1 MAVAGGRLAPWSR
14 RRALAALASA
24 IAAVA
29 LATAVAGR
37 GCEVDDDGPVSAV
50 QDFLVA
56 VDTGELA
63 SLYEQLGPATQAGLT
78 AEAKRA
84 SDLAGGAHRFQAVD
98 MLGVRTSA
106 LSGPRTL
113 RLIERVRPPAAA
125 PADDPGGSAHA
136 GAAGVAVDERA
147 VVEVQSADGTAG
159 RLHVVSLDGVW
170 RVELPP
176 FTSP

>member
-29 LATAVAGR
+29 MATAVAGR

-63 SLYEQLGPATQAGLT
+63 SLYDQLGPATQAGLT

-98 MLGVRTSA
+98 MLGIRTSA

-125 PADDPGGSAHA
+125 PADGAGGSSDD
-136 GAAGVAVDERA
+136 GAAVDERA

-159 RLHVVSLDGVW
+159 RLYVVSLDGVW
-170 RVELPP
+170 RVELPS
-176 FTSP
+176 FASP

>member
-63 SLYEQLGPATQAGLT
+63 SLYDQLGPATQAGLT

-113 RLIERVRPPAAA
+113 RLIERVRSPAAA
-125 PADDPGGSAHA
+125 PADDSGGSADA
-136 GAAGVAVDERA
+136 GAVVDERA
-147 VVEVQSADGTAG
+147 VVEVQRADGTAG
-159 RLHVVSLDGVW
+159 TLDVVLLDGVW
-170 RVELPP
+170 RVELPL